1 MAMKCTNCKTE
12 NLEKDRFCRKCG
24 TKLLQV
30 CPKCGYES
38 LPEDEFCGQCG
49 HALTEDKAPLSIDYS
64 KPQLY
69 TPKFLADKILHTRTA
84 IEGERK
90 LVTVL
95 FADVANYTSISEK
108 LDPEEVYQIM
118 DGCFKILI
126 DEIHRYEGT
135 VDKFTGDG
143 VMALFGAPVAH
154 EDHAQRACYAALAI
168 QKAMPEYAEKIERD
182 SGVEFKMRVGI
193 DSGLV
198 IVSNVGNDLRMDY
211 TAIGDPVNLA
221 SRMEGLAEPSTVY
234 VTSDTFKLTEGFFHF
249 ESLGKVSVK
258 GKEEPVEAYRLD
270 AAGEIETRFGTAVA
284 RGLSRFVGREKEI
297 AALKETFDKAKAGSG
312 QLVSMVGEAGVG
324 KSRLLL
330 EFRESLLRQEYTYLE
345 GRCLH
350 YGNSMPYLP
359 ILDTL
364 REFFDIKN
372 VEQESAIKSRIKK
385 TVKKLDVNPATLLP
399 SLYDILSLQV
409 EDKEYLKL
417 EPQQKRDMT
426 FEAIK
431 NLLIILCKNRTLI
444 LAVED
449 LHWIDKTSEEFL
461 TYLICSLANARIM
474 LIQLYRPEY
483 THSWGG
489 NSYYNEIWVDELSVN
504 PSAELV
510 QSILIDGKVASE
522 LSELIVSRATGNPL
536 FIEELTHSL
545 LENNSIQMNNGQ
557 YVLRANASDIQ
568 VPDTIQGIIAA
579 RMDRLEDDLKRTM
592 QVASIIGRDFPYR
605 ILHSITD
612 MHSKLRSHL
621 LRLQELMFIYEK
633 SLIPE
638 LEYIFKHALMQEV
651 AYESLLLKKRKEFH
665 ARIGQAIETLYQDRL
680 EEFYEVLAHHYSKGE
695 SLEKAYEYLR
705 LSGKKAASSYSLW
718 EAFYYY
724 SEAINILNMF
734 PETHENKRRQFEVL
748 VLMQTP
754 MRALGYPEKSLQMLQ
769 EGERL
774 AREIGDERSLARFQ
788 SIMGYYYSLCGDR
801 QTGIEYAKK
810 AFEKVEK
817 AQDTEMVAQI
827 GVDLCASYAF
837 SGEFSNVVELVPRIL
852 NLLEKSDTEL
862 ESFGGNNL
870 YNWSLCTYGWSL
882 GMMGHF
888 AEGFAQCEKGLS
900 LARDTGNML
909 TLQMAEFY
917 SGLLFLVRGE
927 GEKSVEHVQK
937 AMKYGEEAHMIIF
950 EALSWGLLG
959 IGYHILGDSETSRS
973 SLRNAFAIA
982 SRSGVHPFL
991 SVIHWIMGWV
1001 HLDSGNVEA
1010 AQTCLEE
1017 AVKLAQDNN
1026 ENWVE
1031 GISRIY
1037 LGRALGKLRISQ
1049 SSKAEEQTMQGII
1062 ILDEGKVK
1070 PLSSIGHLFLG
1081 DLYVD
1086 TGQREKALQT
1096 LKKAEAAFQE
1106 MGIDYWLRRTQEV
1119 LERVEG

>member
-1 MAMKCTNCKTE
+1 M
-12 NLEKDRFCRKCG
+12 
-24 TKLLQV
+24 QV
-30 CPKCGYES
+30 CPKCGHES

-49 HALTEDKAPLSIDYS
+49 HALAEYEEAPAIDYS
-64 KPQLY
+64 QPQSY
-69 TPKFLADKILHTRTA
+69 TPKSLAEKILDTRSS

-95 FADVANYTSISEK
+95 FADVANYTSMSEK
-108 LDPEEVYQIM
+108 LDPEEVHQIM
-118 DGCFKILI
+118 DGCFRILI

-143 VMALFGAPVAH
+143 VMALFGAPIAH
-154 EDHAQRACYAALAI
+154 EDHAQRTCYAALAI
-168 QKAMPEYAEKIERD
+168 QEAMGEYAEKIEKD
-182 SGVEFKMRVGI
+182 CGVEFRMRIGI
-193 DSGLV
+193 DSGHV
-198 IVSNVGNDLRMDY
+198 MVGSVGNDLKMDY

-234 VTSDTFKLTEGFFHF
+234 VTGDTFKLTEGFFHF
-249 ESLGKVSVK
+249 EALGKVSIK
-258 GKEEPVEAYRLD
+258 GKEEPVETYKLRAV
-270 AAGEIETRFGTAVA
+270 GEIETRFGAAVA
-284 RGLSRFVGREKEI
+284 KGLSRFVGRQKEI
-297 AALKETFDKAKAGSG
+297 TALKEAFDKAKAGSG
-312 QLVSMVGEAGVG
+312 QVVGVVGEAGVG
-324 KSRLLL
+324 KTRLLL
-330 EFRESLLRQEYTYLE
+330 ELRESISQEQHTYLE

-350 YGNSMPYLP
+350 YGSSMPYLP
-359 ILDTL
+359 ILDIL
-364 REFFDIKN
+364 RAYFEIKD
-372 VEQESAIKSRIKK
+372 VEQESAIKSRMKK
-385 TVKKLDVNPATLLP
+385 TVKQLNFNPESILP
-399 SLYDILSLQV
+399 PLHDILSLQV
-409 EDKEYLKL
+409 QDEEYLRL
-417 EPQQKRDMT
+417 EPPQKRERT

-431 NLLIILCKNRTLI
+431 SLLIALSQSESLI

-474 LIQLYRPEY
+474 LIPLYRPEY

-489 NSYYNEIWVDELSVN
+489 NSYYNEVWVDELSVN
-504 PSAELV
+504 PSIELV
-510 QSILIDGKVASE
+510 QSILVDGRVASE

-545 LENNSIQMNNGQ
+545 LENNSIQMNNSQ
-557 YVLRANASDIQ
+557 YVLRANTSDIQ

-579 RMDRLEDDLKRTM
+579 RMDRLEADLKRTM
-592 QVASIIGRDFPYR
+592 QVASVIGRDFPYR

-621 LRLQELMFIYEK
+621 LRLQELKFIYEK

-651 AYESLLLKKRKEFH
+651 AYESLLHKKRKELH
-665 ARIGQAIETLYQDRL
+665 ARIGQAIENLYQDRL

-718 EAFYYY
+718 EAFHYYR
-724 SEAINILNMF
+724 EAINMLNMF
-734 PETHENKRRQFEVL
+734 PETQENKGRQFEVL

-774 AREIGDERSLARFQ
+774 ARELGDERSLARFQ

-801 QTGIEYAKK
+801 HTGIEYAKK

-837 SGEFSNVVELVPRIL
+837 SGEFSNVVELFPRIL
-852 NLLEKSDTEL
+852 NLLERSDTEL

-870 YNWSLCTYGWSL
+870 YNWSLSTYGWSL

-909 TLQMAEFY
+909 TLQMAEFF

-937 AMKYGEEAHMIIF
+937 AMKYGEEVHMIIF
-950 EALSWGLLG
+950 EAVSWGLLG
-959 IGYHILGDSETSRS
+959 MGYHILGDSETSRS

-982 SRSGVHPFL
+982 SRGGVHPYL

-1001 HLDSGNVEA
+1001 HLDSGDVED

-1017 AVKLAQDNN
+1017 AVKLAQDND

-1037 LGRALGKLRISQ
+1037 LGRALGKLRMSQ
-1049 SSKAEEQTMQGII
+1049 SSKAEEQIMQGIM

-1081 DLYVD
+1081 ELYAD
-1086 TGQREKALQT
+1086 IGQTEKALET
-1096 LKKAEAAFQE
+1096 LKKAETEFRK
-1106 MGIDYWLRRTQEV
+1106 MGMDYWLRRTQEV
-1119 LERVEG
+1119 LERAEG